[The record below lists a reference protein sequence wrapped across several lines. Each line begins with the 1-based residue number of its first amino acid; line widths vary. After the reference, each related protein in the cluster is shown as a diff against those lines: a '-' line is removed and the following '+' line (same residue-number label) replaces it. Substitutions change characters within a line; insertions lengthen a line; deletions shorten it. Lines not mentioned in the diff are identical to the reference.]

1 MIFASADYDGLELRT
16 VAQVCK
22 IKVGFSRLLEALN
35 AGKDP
40 HVMLG
45 ANIVGTSYED
55 AMARLEQKDK
65 VIKDARQLSK
75 PGNFG
80 YAGGLGWEKFII
92 YARKQFGVIVSEKQ
106 SKDLKRTWL
115 QTWPEFHEYFRQGK
129 AAQERDEPLVHL
141 FSGRVRGGL
150 WYCSRLNSPFQGLGA
165 DATGNA
171 AFLLA
176 QAQYVPGPCYACS
189 GAANGCEW
197 CRPCHGPGISPL
209 YGSRCVNYVHDEFI
223 AETCEAWGHEVS
235 HELVRV
241 MVAGAGPYLPDVP
254 PTAKP
259 LLSRYWSKDAEQ
271 VWQDDPSAPGGTGK
285 RLVAWPLSEAA

>member
-22 IKVGFSRLLEALN
+22 LQVGFSRLADALN

-45 ANIVGTSYED
+45 ANILGTTYED
-55 AMARLEQKDK
+55 AIARLEQKDK
-65 VIKDARQLSK
+65 AVKDARQLSK

-80 YAGGLGWEKFII
+80 FWGGLGPEKFVV
-92 YARKQFGVIVSEKQ
+92 YARKQFRVKLTLEAA
-106 SKDLKRTWL
+106 KDLKKNWL
-115 QTWPEFHEYFRQGK
+115 ATWPEARIYYAQGK
-129 AAQERDEPLVHL
+129 AAQERDEPLVHY

-150 WYCSRLNSPFQGLGA
+150 WYTNRLNSPFQGLGA

-171 AFLLA
+171 AFLIA
-176 QAQYVPGPCYACS
+176 QAQYVPGPCYACA

-197 CRPCHGPGISPL
+197 CRPCHGPGISPM
-209 YGSRCVNYVHDEFI
+209 YGARTVNYVHDEFI
-223 AETCEAWGHEVS
+223 VECCEAWGHEVS
-235 HELVRV
+235 HELVRI
-241 MVAGAGPYLPDVP
+241 MVAGAAPYLPDVP

-271 VWQDDPSAPGGTGK
+271 TWQDDPTAPGGTGK
-285 RLVAWPLSEAA
+285 RLVAWPRAA